1 MADAAGRPARFPRA
15 ELPRRAFVPALLAAV
30 LVPLAWHALTW
41 GDLETFTTA
50 IDHCA
55 VPMCDFVRHYDPMGR
70 AVFEHHGPV
79 PGFIYPPGFAVALGV
94 LGALSPVASWLLWLA
109 VQFAA
114 IVALAW
120 CGWALLDRGRRPVFL
135 LYVALLLTSYPVLHN
150 LKWGQVSA
158 PITAM
163 LLIALV
169 LARRPSP
176 RAHASA
182 GLLLAAAVGIK
193 LYPALFAPAVLGRG
207 HLKAVPWFL
216 GGCVLFL
223 FVVPVLALGMHE
235 TAAFYHAVFGRYT
248 PAFLTDV
255 NAQYWPA
262 VVDRWLHAAG
272 NRDMVELLVP
282 PLFHPLLAAVSRHA
296 GGVRTALV
304 AAGGAVAA
312 LNAWLVLGLWRRGGE
327 GAAVWTFVLIALTVP
342 FVVPTSW
349 PHYFSHLPFC
359 QAFVLHHLS
368 MDDTRPRAAL
378 AKALLLVLPSACL
391 SNVLTFNAVG
401 GWLVFNYFGL
411 VFGSSALLLLAAW
424 ATLPRA
430 AWAPPWRVTPA
441 EAPAAA
447 PPVRGPRA
455 PAGSPSAPA

>member
-1 MADAAGRPARFPRA
+1 
-15 ELPRRAFVPALLAAV
+15 VV
-30 LVPLAWHALTW
+30 VPLVGHAVTW
-41 GDLETFTTA
+41 GDVATFTTA

-55 VPMCDFVRHYDPMGR
+55 VPMCDFVRHYEPMGR
-70 AVFEHHGPV
+70 AVFDHHGPV

-94 LGALSPVASWLLWLA
+94 LGALSPAEAWLLWLA
-109 VQFAA
+109 VQLAA
-114 IVALAW
+114 IAALAW
-120 CGWALLDRGRRPVFL
+120 CGWVLLDRGRRPVFV

-158 PITAM
+158 PITAV
-163 LLIALV
+163 LLLALV
-169 LARRPSP
+169 LARRASS
-176 RAHASA
+176 RAHAGA
-182 GLLLAAAVGIK
+182 GLLLAAAVGVK
-193 LYPALFAPAVLGRG
+193 LYPVLFAPAVLSRDRR
-207 HLKAVPWFL
+207 KAVPWFV

-223 FVVPVLALGMHE
+223 AVVPVLALGMGE
-235 TAAFYHAVFGRYT
+235 TAAFYRAVFHRYT

-282 PLFHPLLAAVSRHA
+282 SVLHPALAAVTRHA
-296 GGVRTALV
+296 VGVRAVLV
-304 AAGGAVAA
+304 ACGGAAAA

-327 GAAVWTFVLIALTVP
+327 GVAAWTFVLVAATVP

-359 QAFVLHHLS
+359 QVFVLHRLLADGAS
-368 MDDTRPRAAL
+368 PRAAL

-391 SNVLTFNAVG
+391 SNVVVFGAVG

-411 VFGSSALLLLAAW
+411 VFGSSFLLLLAAW
-424 ATLPRA
+424 AMLPRA
-430 AWAPPWRVTPA
+430 AWAPPWRKVTAA

-447 PPVRGPRA
+447 PRGRSA
-455 PAGSPSAPA
+455 AGPAGSPSAPG